1 MATDSSN
8 APVVVL
14 DCETTGLG
22 QHDRIVEIA
31 VVTLDPATLEITDE
45 YDTLVNPER
54 DVGPVGLHGI
64 TPSMVEAAPVFE
76 EVVAALA
83 RRLHGRTL
91 VAHNLQFDVKMLRYE
106 FERMNVAFSPGAGVC
121 TYKATR
127 RKLSTA
133 CEAFGIELENQHR
146 ALADARA
153 TARLLRAAMAP
164 PFIATTAAI
173 GYVPQAP
180 STYTLRREGAD
191 IGVSDLARVVSH
203 ACYPF
208 SDEALLQYLDALD
221 RVLDDH
227 AIDDEEHEAIRSL
240 ASDLGI
246 SARQRDRAHRSY
258 LATIVAAAER
268 DGIVTEAER
277 RMIGQVADA
286 LEIDEASVAVPRVT
300 DVASAGEL
308 RPGMR
313 VFFTEDAA
321 DGDPFL
327 SLSVLEEWA
336 ACAGLQPVPGVTKQG
351 CDLLVTAGV
360 PAPSKAVLAARRV
373 GVPMMPVE
381 DFIRDLGFDDA

>member
-1 MATDSSN
+1 MA
-8 APVVVL
+8 
-14 DCETTGLG
+14 
-22 QHDRIVEIA
+22 
-31 VVTLDPATLEITDE
+31 LDPATLEITDE

-64 TPSMVEAAPVFE
+64 TTSMVEAAPVFE

-133 CEAFGIELENQHR
+133 CEAFGIKLENQHR

-173 GYVPQAP
+173 GYVPQEM
-180 STYTLRREGAD
+180 STRTLRREGAD
-191 IGVSDLARVVSH
+191 VGVSDLARVVSH

-221 RVLDDH
+221 WVLDDH

-246 SARQRDRAHRSY
+246 SVRQRDWAHRSY
-258 LATIVAAAER
+258 LAAIVAAAER

-286 LEIDEASVAVPRVT
+286 LEIDEASVSMPRVT

-327 SLSVLEEWA
+327 SLPVLEEWA
-336 ACAGLQPVPGVTKQG
+336 ACADCSPY
-351 CDLLVTAGV
+351 
-360 PAPSKAVLAARRV
+360 PASRGKAATCWSRPAFPRRRKRCSRLAASAS
-373 GVPMMPVE
+373 P
-381 DFIRDLGFDDA
+381 